1 VSSEHALI
9 STFGP
14 DWDRLPDAL
23 ELTYTVLMA
32 PYGVDRDV
40 ALAHWEHEAE
50 HVAASDED
58 GTIIG
63 YLRLLPPDDDG
74 SMQIRQVAV
83 ADAWQRRGL
92 GRALMLAAEARAR
105 EEGARSVWLNARV
118 TAAAF
123 YERLGYTVVSDE
135 FVTGLAGLPHRRMR
149 KVFDRN

>member
-23 ELTYTVLMA
+23 ELTYAVLMA
-32 PYGVDRDV
+32 PYGVDRGV
-40 ALAHWEHEAE
+40 ALSHAEHEAE
-50 HVAASDED
+50 HVAAFDED

-63 YLRLLPPDDDG
+63 YLRLLPPDDAG

-83 ADAWQRRGL
+83 AEAWQRRGL

-105 EEGARSVWLNARV
+105 EEGAQSVWLNARV